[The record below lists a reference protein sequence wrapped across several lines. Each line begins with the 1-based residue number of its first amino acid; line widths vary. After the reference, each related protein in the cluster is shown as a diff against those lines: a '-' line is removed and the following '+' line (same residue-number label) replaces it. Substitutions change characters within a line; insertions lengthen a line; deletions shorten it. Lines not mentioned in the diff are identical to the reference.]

1 LIYLQKGEKTN
12 DHICELSAAADMFVF
27 QKTTAL
33 CYVDTEQ
40 ILDGALLFLG
50 TKSKQSFFS
59 PIIRFSNITHSLFC
73 DDGGGD

>member
-50 TKSKQSFFS
+50 TKSKQSFF
-59 PIIRFSNITHSLFC
+59 FSYRSFFEHHSLSLL
-73 DDGGGD
+73 

>member
-1 LIYLQKGEKTN
+1 
-12 DHICELSAAADMFVF
+12 LSAAADMFVF

-50 TKSKQSFFS
+50 TKSKQSFFLLLS
-59 PIIRFSNITHSLFC
+59 FVFRTSLTLSFVMT
-73 DDGGGD
+73 GEGIEEQKRIFLR